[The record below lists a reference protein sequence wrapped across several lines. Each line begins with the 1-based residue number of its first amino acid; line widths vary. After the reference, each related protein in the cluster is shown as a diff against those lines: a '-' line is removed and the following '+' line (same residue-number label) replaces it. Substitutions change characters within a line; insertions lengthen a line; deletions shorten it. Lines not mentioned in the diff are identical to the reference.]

1 MSTKKGAN
9 PAPEFKWYIA
19 DKPVN
24 GNINNTKEEVED
36 GKINFISIFEYIGD
50 PKDIGQMLKC
60 EAVHKGY
67 EKQQLEAWN
76 NIAKAQLNLQFKP
89 WVEICVFNEAKI
101 GQLGI
106 VTCMFRSNPKP
117 TKGQWNM
124 ETITIPIGKQ
134 SYDRDIF
141 LRLAR

>member
-1 MSTKKGAN
+1 MYFLSKVASK
-9 PAPEFKWYIA
+9 PKIFLIAPSKL
-19 DKPVN
+19 
-24 GNINNTKEEVED
+24 
-36 GKINFISIFEYIGD
+36 GD

-124 ETITIPIGKQ
+124 ENIIIQIGIKILWQ
-134 SYDRDIF
+134 LNIYLIDELS
-141 LRLAR
+141 

>member
-1 MSTKKGAN
+1 M
-9 PAPEFKWYIA
+9 
-19 DKPVN
+19 
-24 GNINNTKEEVED
+24 
-36 GKINFISIFEYIGD
+36 SIFNNKMASRLKNALISPSIILGD

-117 TKGQWNM
+117 TEGQWNM
-124 ETITIPIGKQ
+124 ENIIIPIGKQ
-134 SYDRDIF
+134 FCNLEICF
-141 LRLAR
+141 LLAF

>member
-1 MSTKKGAN
+1 
-9 PAPEFKWYIA
+9 
-19 DKPVN
+19 
-24 GNINNTKEEVED
+24 
-36 GKINFISIFEYIGD
+36 
-50 PKDIGQMLKC
+50 MLKC

-117 TKGQWNM
+117 TEGQWNM
-124 ETITIPIGKQ
+124 ENTIIQIGIKILWQ
-134 SYDRDIF
+134 LNIYLIDELS
-141 LRLAR
+141 

>member
-1 MSTKKGAN
+1 
-9 PAPEFKWYIA
+9 
-19 DKPVN
+19 
-24 GNINNTKEEVED
+24 
-36 GKINFISIFEYIGD
+36 
-50 PKDIGQMLKC
+50 MLKC

-89 WVEICVFNEAKI
+89 WVETCVFNEAKI

-117 TKGQWNM
+117 TEGQWNM

-134 SYDRDIF
+134 LFIYIYVILVKSFFSVNYGLSIITSNVHQIISVMKRKTLVF
-141 LRLAR
+141 PEK